1 MAALEPAGRAP
12 LDAIDMSILPA
23 GLPVPEDDGAAGH
36 LPGQRVPP
44 IALQSTSGET
54 VTLATLPGRTI
65 LYAYPAAGESMPPEW
80 DLIPGARGCTP
91 EACGFR
97 DHHAD
102 LRDAGADHVYGVSVQ
117 GTEIQRWLI
126 ERYHLPFEILTDE
139 AYALTD
145 ALRLPTFEF
154 EGRRLLKR
162 LTLVIDDRVIGHV
175 FYPIF
180 PPDKHAMEVV
190 GWLRAHP
197 RP

>member
-1 MAALEPAGRAP
+1 MGVDPAERSAY
-12 LDAIDMSILPA
+12 DTIDWSVLPE
-23 GLPVPEDDGAAGH
+23 GLPVPEDDGAADH

-44 IALQSTSGET
+44 IALASTSGDT

-97 DHHAD
+97 DHDAD
-102 LRDAGADHVYGVSVQ
+102 LRAAGADRVYGLSAQ
-117 GTEIQRWLI
+117 AGDIQRWLV
-126 ERYHLPFEILTDE
+126 ERYHLPFQILSDAAFE
-139 AYALTD
+139 LTD

-162 LTLVIDDRVIGHV
+162 VTLVLDDGVISHV

-180 PPDKHAMEVV
+180 PPDKHASEVV

-197 RP
+197 RG